1 MRYFSSRDKDIFHGD
16 LAARNVL
23 LSENRVAKVSD
34 FGLSKCLAYKD
45 VNPQFVSA
53 VSHRWTAPE
62 SYLNLANGF
71 SVDSTEAD
79 IWSFGVVMWEIF
91 RYFP

>member
-1 MRYFSSRDKDIFHGD
+1 M
-16 LAARNVL
+16 
-23 LSENRVAKVSD
+23 SEKRVAKVSD

-45 VNPQFVSA
+45 VKPQFVSGF
-53 VSHRWTAPE
+53 SHRWTAPE
-62 SYLNLANGF
+62 SYLNFNLGF

-91 RYFP
+91 RYIFSERRTF